1 MSGAE
6 GRMGE
11 KRGIIGPLLSLVT
24 VLITIFG
31 AGVAYLE
38 FRDAQQ
44 RERIERVFRYSDML
58 QTEAATNASVNAL
71 GDRFIEERP
80 DLIPKPADP
89 KDDPVILWFK
99 AKFAAEPA
107 LLVAVD
113 RMLLFYDALAV
124 CVAEG
129 LCDERTAK
137 ALFTQQVA
145 GFASTVHQWV
155 AFRNKQ
161 YFVATGIQSVCL
173 RNRFCGGVTECT
185 GLPARLK
192 SCNAAAPP
200 AAAPAPTAN

>member
-1 MSGAE
+1 MA
-6 GRMGE
+6 E
-11 KRGIIGPLLSLVT
+11 KRGIVGTLLSLVT
-24 VLITIFG
+24 VLITVFG

-44 RERIERVFRYSDML
+44 RERVERVFRYSDML

-71 GDRFIEERP
+71 GDRFFEERP
-80 DLIPKPADP
+80 DLVPKPEDP
-89 KDDPVILWFK
+89 KADDPVIAWFK
-99 AKFAAEPA
+99 TQFAADPG

-113 RMLLFYDALAV
+113 RMMLFYDALAV

-145 GFASTVHQWV
+145 GFASTVHPWV

-161 YFVATGIQSVCL
+161 YFAATGIQGVCL
-173 RNRFCGGVTECT
+173 RNRFCGGVTECA
-185 GLPARLK
+185 GLPERLV
-192 SCNAAAPP
+192 SCR
-200 AAAPAPTAN
+200 AAAPAGASPAPAAN